1 MIRIRLARVGKKG
14 HPSYRIVV
22 ADITAP
28 RDGAYLEWIGNYDPM
43 ADPPAVTL
51 KTERAAHWLSHG
63 AIPSDAVARIM
74 AQNGLMERTL
84 NHSTATKKNGEAE
97 SAPAAVAAP
106 AAPAAV
112 AEAPA
117 DDAPAD
123 EAPADYAPA
132 DDAPV
137 DEAPAEE
144 AAPEEEAP
152 AEEPAAEEEAP
163 AEESAAEEEASAE
176 ESAAEEASEEAA
188 E

>member
-14 HPSYRIVV
+14 RPSYRIVV
-22 ADITAP
+22 ADVTAP

-51 KTERAAHWLSHG
+51 KSERAAHWLSMG

-74 AQNGLMERTL
+74 DQNGLMERTQTFK
-84 NHSTATKKNGEAE
+84 TATKKKVEEA
-97 SAPAAVAAP
+97 SSRGGAPAAVATAP
-106 AAPAAV
+106 A

-117 DDAPAD
+117 AD
-123 EAPADYAPA
+123 EAP
-132 DDAPV
+132 
-137 DEAPAEE
+137 
-144 AAPEEEAP
+144 EEETP

-163 AEESAAEEEASAE
+163 AEEPAADEPAAEEEAPAE
-176 ESAAEEASEEAA
+176 EEAA